1 MRGENK
7 AMIEIKKDIY
17 WVGIR
22 DWSLRHFHGQELS
35 THRGSSYNSYLIKDE
50 KTVLVDTVWNPFS
63 KEFVDRLDADVGLAN
78 IDMIVVN
85 HAEPDHGGSLGY
97 LIDRLPSKDIPIYCT
112 KNGAAIIKNHFHR
125 EDMNLQIVKTGDSIN
140 IGKYDLVFVEMQM
153 IHWPDSMLT
162 YVKGAATVLSN
173 DAFGQHLAGISL
185 FNDEIDTCE
194 LFEEA
199 IKYYANIL
207 TPFSALIKKKIEQI
221 KGMNLPIDVIAPSHG
236 AIWRVNPMQII
247 DKYYEWAQ
255 DYNEGH
261 AVIIYDTMYNATRTM
276 AQAIAR
282 GLEKQG
288 IRYKIFDLAITDF
301 SDLITEIFKA
311 RAVLAGSCT
320 INGTVLRPTAGLLEE
335 IRAHRFK
342 GKLGAGFGS
351 YGWSGEAPKKIS
363 ASLEEAGLI
372 TPLAPLG
379 FKYSLTEDD
388 LKQCEEFGE
397 NFAKEMKQ
405 GKELIS

>member
-1 MRGENK
+1 
-7 AMIEIKKDIY
+7 
-17 WVGIR
+17 
-22 DWSLRHFHGQELS
+22 
-35 THRGSSYNSYLIKDE
+35 
-50 KTVLVDTVWNPFS
+50 
-63 KEFVDRLDADVGLAN
+63 
-78 IDMIVVN
+78 
-85 HAEPDHGGSLGY
+85 
-97 LIDRLPSKDIPIYCT
+97 
-112 KNGAAIIKNHFHR
+112 
-125 EDMNLQIVKTGDSIN
+125 
-140 IGKYDLVFVEMQM
+140 
-153 IHWPDSMLT
+153 
-162 YVKGAATVLSN
+162 
-173 DAFGQHLAGISL
+173 
-185 FNDEIDTCE
+185 
-194 LFEEA
+194 
-199 IKYYANIL
+199 
-207 TPFSALIKKKIEQI
+207 
-221 KGMNLPIDVIAPSHG
+221 
-236 AIWRVNPMQII
+236 MQII